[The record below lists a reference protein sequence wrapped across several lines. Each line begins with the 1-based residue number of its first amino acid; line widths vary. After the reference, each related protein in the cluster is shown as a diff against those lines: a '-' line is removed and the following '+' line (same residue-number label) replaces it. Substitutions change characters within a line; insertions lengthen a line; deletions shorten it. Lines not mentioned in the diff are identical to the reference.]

1 MEEKAY
7 ETMEESGIMAMAS
20 DPPKHLGE
28 NGARAILKLIKSKA
42 GINYCV
48 CTNGATVENKWVN
61 IPGFELKEGAHVT
74 ICFSEGSTA
83 NEFTLN
89 INNTGAKPVTAF
101 GGAEITAGRTCE
113 FVYSAGSYIMVT
125 EHNAVQRVWGN
136 LTSSGWYR
144 FASFEA
150 NAGSILLQIDRS
162 WWNTGN
168 PRSDILTVSSGYRK
182 AAFTQIGGYGTA
194 TGIDKVRYVASNTNG
209 TAYLELHY
217 THNTKNG
224 VLVSLYPSEVEAGR
238 LKTIDFTPGEVPSGY
253 TSEEFVL
260 SKYNGGMKASVFE
273 GNLLGKA
280 TKAEQDSDGNWISG
294 TYEKKPYVLFE
305 GHVKTSYD
313 GNFTL
318 NIPSEY
324 IRPLPYGCG
333 GGSCGG
339 ASGNDWFE
347 QAVSSGNYVR
357 VRILGVIDDMYVM
370 FGEVAL
376 FSGGIGSFSS
386 DVSSGKIHS
395 DIAASDGE
403 YGIVE
408 LRLYGSQLSIRKYA
422 GKFVDLFRVEIF

>member
-1 MEEKAY
+1 MEEKTY
-7 ETMEESGIMAMAS
+7 EAMEESGIMALAAAS
-20 DPPKHLGE
+20 PKHLGE
-28 NGARAILKLIKSKA
+28 EGARALLKLIKS
-42 GINYCV
+42 
-48 CTNGATVENKWVN
+48 
-61 IPGFELKEGAHVT
+61 
-74 ICFSEGSTA
+74 
-83 NEFTLN
+83 NET
-89 INNTGAKPVTAF
+89 
-101 GGAEITAGRTCE
+101 
-113 FVYSAGSYIMVT
+113 
-125 EHNAVQRVWGN
+125 QRAYGT

-144 FASFEA
+144 IASFKP
-150 NAGSILLQIDRS
+150 NSGSILLQIDRS
-162 WWNTGN
+162 FNNASN
-168 PRSDILTVSSGYRK
+168 PRSDILTISSGLRK
-182 AAFTQIGGYGTA
+182 LAFTQIGGYGTG
-194 TGIDKVRYVASNTNG
+194 TGVDKIRYVTSSTDATV
-209 TAYLELHY
+209 YLEIHY
-217 THNTKNG
+217 TLSLRNN
-224 VLVSLYPSEVEAGR
+224 VSISFYPSGAYGME

-305 GHVKTSYD
+305 GHVKTTYD
-313 GNFTL
+313 SNFTL

-339 ASGNDWFE
+339 AIGNDWFE
-347 QAVSSGNYVR
+347 QAVSSENYVR
-357 VRILGVIDDMYVM
+357 VRILGVIDDMDVM

-395 DIAASDGE
+395 DIAAGDGE

-422 GKFVDLFRVEIF
+422 GKCVDLFRVEIF